1 MTHKDD
7 KNEHRHEYERENP
20 GGTTGTP
27 HRPDSSYGVSK
38 GKAGGTYG
46 DAEDAAELKKDKDAG
61 KNTGKDA
68 GGGTPGG
75 QKPEKVSDR
84 PNVSTVRPEDYPK
97 QQRRDSRP

>member
-1 MTHKDD
+1 MTRKDD

-46 DAEDAAELKKDKDAG
+46 DAEDAADLNKDQD
-61 KNTGKDA
+61 TGKDPD
-68 GGGTPGG
+68 GKTPGG
-75 QKPEKVSDR
+75 QKPEKVDDR
-84 PNVSTVRPEDYPK
+84 PNVSTVKPEDYPK
-97 QQRRDSRP
+97 QQRKDSRP